1 MCSRR
6 YIKAFE
12 AGSLASHASKYEVHI
27 KLKTKR
33 SGPVIRPNQ
42 LKLPYTVKADVKFA
56 VICPLDSKAAIGARE
71 AGAVLV
77 GEEEVFEAIKSGNM
91 EFDRLI
97 AHPSSIQKM
106 QKEGLPRILGPRG
119 LMPNVKNGTIS
130 TDPKQLLNQLI
141 GGALY
146 RERMGVVRMAIGKLT
161 FTPEMLRDNLR
172 AILTRIKQDTK
183 KLPEDATKEI
193 DEVVLSS
200 TRGPG
205 LSLNG
210 LFRSETSPSTSVLA
224 AG

>member
-1 MCSRR
+1 M
-6 YIKAFE
+6 
-12 AGSLASHASKYEVHI
+12 
-27 KLKTKR
+27 
-33 SGPVIRPNQ
+33 
-42 LKLPYTVKADVKFA
+42 
-56 VICPLDSKAAIGARE
+56 
-71 AGAVLV
+71 LV

-210 LFRSETSPSTSVLA
+210 LFRSETSPSTSVPA